1 MSSLTRTN
9 VAIKVTRAELSNYL
23 EIIKE
28 LNKVSSTHKIKW
40 TSEGVLLYSIKGEEG
55 EESAQGKIN
64 FLKTFFLKREDL
76 FKNFPEGVNFDYTI
90 LEGKKY
96 AQKYSLLLD
105 EDLEEYDIEIRYI
118 EDYNVVE
125 NFRAIGKMYK
135 SLTAIAGE
143 NSLVKDFNPS
153 VLLER
158 LDPEMSDSK
167 FELSVD
173 MLKQILKSTKLE
185 TENDLLELVIE
196 NGEITF
202 SESQFELVVGHDD
215 SLEDGSWMFKK
226 EYMKS
231 IIPHPDEDSITVSIF
246 PSYISIDEHKSYLL
260 FTLSL

>member
-9 VAIKVTRAELSNYL
+9 IEIKVTRDELTRYL
-23 EIIKE
+23 DIIKE
-28 LNKVSSTHKIKW
+28 MNKISNTHKVKW
-40 TSEGVLLYSIKGEEG
+40 CEEGVLFYSIRGEEG

-64 FLKTFFLKREDL
+64 FLKTFFLKRKEV
-76 FKNFPEGVNFDYTI
+76 FAQFPDGVNIDYTI

-96 AQKYSLLLD
+96 HQKYSLLLD
-105 EDLEEYDIEIRYI
+105 EDLDEYNLDIRYI

-125 NFRAIGKMYK
+125 NFKGIGKIYK

-143 NSLVKDFNPS
+143 SSLVKDFNPT

-173 MLKQILKSTKLE
+173 MLKQVLKSIKME
-185 TENDLLELVIE
+185 TENDLLELTISD
-196 NGEITF
+196 GEITF

-215 SLEDGSWMFKK
+215 SLEDGEWMFKK

-231 IIPHPDEDSITVSIF
+231 IIPHPDSDSVTFSMF
-246 PSYISIDEHKSYLL
+246 PSYISVDEHKSYIL